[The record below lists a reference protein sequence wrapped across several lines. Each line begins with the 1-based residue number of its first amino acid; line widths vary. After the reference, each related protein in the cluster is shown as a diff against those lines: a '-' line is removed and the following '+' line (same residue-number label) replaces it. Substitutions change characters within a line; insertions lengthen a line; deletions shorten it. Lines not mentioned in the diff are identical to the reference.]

1 MSYFNSFT
9 GVQERKREKGQQT
22 WEWLVFFFPFLVCSI
37 YIFDREKIFTKM
49 QELRQLNEG
58 K

>member
-1 MSYFNSFT
+1 M
-9 GVQERKREKGQQT
+9 GVAGF
-22 WEWLVFFFPFLVCSI
+22 FFFPFLVCSI